1 VRAPPAPLTAKVLH
15 APAGQV
21 AVVVAGLVIV
31 ISGLVLA
38 VRGAQRHFEDN
49 LRMDKLGTITRR
61 VVVAA
66 GIACFGL
73 FSLVEARYFK
83 T

>member
-1 VRAPPAPLTAKVLH
+1 
-15 APAGQV
+15 
-21 AVVVAGLVIV
+21 VIV